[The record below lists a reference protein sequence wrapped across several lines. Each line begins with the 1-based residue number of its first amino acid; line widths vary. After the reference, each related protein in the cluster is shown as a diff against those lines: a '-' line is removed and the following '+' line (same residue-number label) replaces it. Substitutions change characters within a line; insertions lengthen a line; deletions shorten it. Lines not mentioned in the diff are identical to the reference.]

1 MTLHN
6 VKLAIANLIVCLEE
20 SLETTSCFSSRREDV
35 RMEAKALQEI
45 KPKDREIRKWFVFQG
60 ARDKLPG
67 FITDRLVMR
76 SKVALV
82 VIKACVSL
90 TLD

>member
-1 MTLHN
+1 
-6 VKLAIANLIVCLEE
+6 
-20 SLETTSCFSSRREDV
+20 
-35 RMEAKALQEI
+35 MEAKALQVIRPE
-45 KPKDREIRKWFVFQG
+45 DREIRKWFVFQG